1 MFRENG
7 HRYTKSNLEYNI
19 KHTLTV
25 YIVYDT
31 ALMALIS
38 EIDVDIFIVSR
49 I

>member
-1 MFRENG
+1 MDIDIQ
-7 HRYTKSNLEYNI
+7 NLIWNV
-19 KHTLTV
+19 KHILTV

-31 ALMALIS
+31 ALMALTS